1 MLRRRTKLRTTART
15 PRPRRAGVALLLCL
29 FVVSIVSSLLL
40 NVLNTQ
46 MLHLASA
53 RSIYDYERALY
64 LANAGIHHACAE
76 LAEDA
81 AWRGTI
87 VDGAYPAN
95 DTYTASAQDG
105 PPGTIEIT
113 ATGVAGE
120 VARTIV
126 AHVEL

>member
-1 MLRRRTKLRTTART
+1 MLQRRTTRKNTARA

-40 NVLNTQ
+40 NVLNSQ
-46 MLHLASA
+46 MLLLASA

-64 LANAGIHHACAE
+64 LANAGIHHACAQ

-87 VDGAYPAN
+87 VDGAYPADN
-95 DTYTASAQDG
+95 TYTATTQDG

-120 VARTIV
+120 VSRTIV